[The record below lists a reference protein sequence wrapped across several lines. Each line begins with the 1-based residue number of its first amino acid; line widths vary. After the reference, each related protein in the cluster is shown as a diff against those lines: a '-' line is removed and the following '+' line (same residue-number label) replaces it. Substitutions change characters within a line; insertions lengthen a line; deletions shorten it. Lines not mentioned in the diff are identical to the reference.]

1 MREEF
6 VECQSDVLGNL
17 SQQYRRNV
25 PPLVIGNRGDFPSRI
40 AELLVR
46 TTLPHRDKANLKQN
60 RDDFAGLENW
70 DVAHRSGY
78 RDVLNADKL
87 SFKNRIAIFKQH
99 CDNLL
104 EVALQ
109 FIEGFGLRMRA
120 IESRNKAYVESSLRT
135 ALDYCGVISHLN
147 LHLFSYSAVR
157 RNPIGL
163 SMAISLLRVTVS
175 VVSDALC
182 EPKILVRR

>member
-1 MREEF
+1 
-6 VECQSDVLGNL
+6 
-17 SQQYRRNV
+17 
-25 PPLVIGNRGDFPSRI
+25 VIGNGGDFPSRI
-40 AELLVR
+40 VELLVR
-46 TTLPHRDKANLKQN
+46 TTLPHLDKAKLKQN
-60 RDDFAGLENW
+60 RDDFAGLENRYA
-70 DVAHRSGY
+70 AHRSGY
-78 RDVLNADKL
+78 RDILNTDKF
-87 SFKNRIAIFKQH
+87 SFKNGLAVFEQH

-135 ALDYCGVISHLN
+135 ALDHCGVISHLN

-163 SMAISLLRVTVS
+163 SMAISLLRVTAS
-175 VVSDALC
+175 VVVVFDALC
-182 EPKILVRR
+182 EPKIRLGWVRR

>member
-1 MREEF
+1 M
-6 VECQSDVLGNL
+6 
-17 SQQYRRNV
+17 
-25 PPLVIGNRGDFPSRI
+25 
-40 AELLVR
+40 R

-120 IESRNKAYVESSLRT
+120 RACRDALLNPGTKPTWRKPTFAT
-135 ALDYCGVISHLN
+135 ALGSLQRSIS
-147 LHLFSYSAVR
+147 FEPPSGMTDPYQRAQR
-157 RNPIGL
+157 DP
-163 SMAISLLRVTVS
+163 AI
-175 VVSDALC
+175 
-182 EPKILVRR
+182 